1 MMPKARLPESLA
13 VLAVLC
19 LPVFAIAQATSHDRG
34 EMSALV
40 PEPVMTPVIDPAVD
54 INRDGFY
61 SYPELQIIFP
71 DMTADDFTMID
82 ASGDGLLDEH
92 EVRAAIEAGRWLA
105 KVD

>member
-1 MMPKARLPESLA
+1 MTRIKRLYEPLA

-19 LPVFAIAQATSHDRG
+19 LPVFAIAQATGQMPGQSPGDIA
-34 EMSALV
+34 SDP
-40 PEPVMTPVIDPAVD
+40 PEAVIDPAVD

-61 SYPELQIIFP
+61 SYPELRIIFP
-71 DMTADDFTMID
+71 DMTADDFTLID

-92 EVRAAIEAGRWLA
+92 EVRAAIEAGRWPA